1 MAFSITGLSGSGLDT
16 TQIVGDLMAVE
27 RIPYT
32 NLQNKKSNLQSE
44 QAVFRQLN
52 TKLSALQNLARDLQY
67 SSAYN
72 KNTSKFSAS
81 GVATATVG
89 ETAVKG
95 SYNIEVLELA
105 QHKVTGL
112 SGIKG
117 NDKNLFLDTNTDTAL
132 GLDTPVFSINT
143 EDPDNTMTINLGD
156 LGDPSSFKSNA
167 DVLKALV
174 TKINNNPTE
183 YGGKATLVDVT
194 GNGDYRLNITAV
206 KGGNQPIGFEL
217 GGESNTFVQAAT
229 DAKLKIDGIEVTRS
243 TNEINDLIDGI
254 TLNLSSKGTTTL
266 SVERD
271 TSAITNSVESFV
283 KAYNDL
289 IDLMNI
295 NLAKPDGEDSINPLQ
310 GDTTLKSLKDELY
323 SVFTGIVFEGNQ
335 YVGFM
340 EELGLSVDKYVGPG
354 TPLTGKIAFDKTAFA
369 NALSEDPSKVTAVFT
384 DRIGQMWERLSG
396 TYTSSTQGIIAMKIS
411 GYDSEIKV
419 VDERLEAM
427 ERSLQMK
434 EARLKQQFNNMELML
449 NSLNSTSDWLKSQ
462 FDSLSNMNKK

>member
-16 TQIVGDLMAVE
+16 TQIVSDLLAVE

-32 NLQNKKSNLQSE
+32 NLTTKKTNLQSE

-52 TKLSALQNLARDLQY
+52 TKLSNLQNLARELQY

-72 KNTSKFSAS
+72 KNTAKFSAS
-81 GVATATVG
+81 GVAAATV
-89 ETAVKG
+89 EEAAIKG

-105 QHKVTGL
+105 QYKVTGV
-112 SGIKG
+112 SGVKG
-117 NDKNLFLDTNTDTAL
+117 SDKDL
-132 GLDTPVFSINT
+132 INAAF
-143 EDPDNTMTINLGD
+143 TINGKTINIAD
-156 LGDPSSFKSNA
+156 LGTFSSNA
-167 DVLKALV
+167 DALKALV
-174 TKINNNPTE
+174 TKINSNPTE
-183 YGGKATLVDVT
+183 YGGKATLVDIT
-194 GNGDYRLNITAV
+194 GSGDYTFNINAV
-206 KGGNQPIGFEL
+206 KGGVQPIEFQIGSRSSSL
-217 GGESNTFVQAAT
+217 VQGPT

-243 TNEINDLIDGI
+243 SNEVSDLIDGV

-271 TSAITNSVESFV
+271 VSAITTSVESFV
-283 KAYNDL
+283 NAYNDMMEL
-289 IDLMNI
+289 INT
-295 NLAKPDGEDSINPLQ
+295 NLAKPDSDDAINPLQ
-310 GDTTLKSLKDELY
+310 GDSILKSLKNDLY
-323 SVFTGIVFEGNQ
+323 NLFTGIVFKGDQ

-340 EELGLSVDKYVGPG
+340 EELGLSVDKYAG
-354 TPLTGKIAFDKTAFA
+354 TGTKLTGKIAFDKTAFA
-369 NALSEDPSKVTAVFT
+369 NALSENPDKVTSVFT

-434 EARLKQQFNNMELML
+434 EARLKQQFSTMEIML

-462 FDSLSNMNKK
+462 FDSLVNSNKK

>member
-16 TQIVGDLMAVE
+16 TKMISDLMAVE

-32 NLQNKKSNLQSE
+32 NLTTKKSNLQSE

-52 TKLSALQNLARDLQY
+52 TKLNALQNLARDLQY

-72 KNTSKFSAS
+72 KNTAKFSSS
-81 GVATATVG
+81 GVASATVG
-89 ETAVKG
+89 ETAIKG

-105 QHKVTGL
+105 QHKVTGI

-117 NDKNLFLDTNTDTAL
+117 SDTDLVNAS
-132 GLDTPVFSINT
+132 F
-143 EDPDNTMTINLGD
+143 TINGKTINIAD
-156 LGDPSSFKSNA
+156 LGNFSSNA
-167 DVLKALV
+167 DALKALV
-174 TKINNNPTE
+174 AKINSDSTE
-183 YGGKATLVDVT
+183 YGGKATLVDIT
-194 GNGDYRLNITAV
+194 GNGEYTLNINAV
-206 KGGNQPIGFEL
+206 KGGDQAIDFTL
-217 GGESNTFVQAAT
+217 GSKSSSVVQSAT

-243 TNEINDLIDGI
+243 SNDISDLIDGV
-254 TLNLSSKGTTTL
+254 TLNLSSKGSTTL

-271 TSAITNSVESFV
+271 TSAITSSVESFV
-283 KAYNDL
+283 NAYNDL
-289 IDLMNI
+289 MELINT
-295 NLAKPDGEDSINPLQ
+295 NLAKPDSDDAINPLQ
-310 GDTTLKSLKDELY
+310 GDSVLKSLKDDLY
-323 SVFTGIVFEGNQ
+323 SLFTGIVYEDNQ

-340 EELGLSVDKYVGPG
+340 EELGLSVDKYNGPG
-354 TPLTGKIAFDKTAFA
+354 TQLTGKIAFDKTAFA
-369 NALSEDPSKVTAVFT
+369 NALAEDPNKVTSVFT

-434 EARLKQQFNNMELML
+434 EARLKQQFNNMEIML
-449 NSLNSTSDWLKSQ
+449 KSLNSTSDWLKSQ
-462 FDSLSNMNKK
+462 FDSLANANKK